1 MKLGSKAT
9 RWIGTLAL
17 GGATAL
23 LGLALEPAPA
33 SAGTPS
39 VCGDN
44 VTEGMETCDD
54 GNTVSGDGCSA
65 NCLIEDCG
73 DGILTPDTE
82 ECDNDGANDDDPAVN
97 GCSTTCT
104 CNAETCGDGVLGC
117 SEQCDD
123 GNTADG
129 DGCSALCTIEVPTEP
144 LDKDQQKC
152 VNEVN
157 KQAAKIAKTQN
168 KESTKCLKDKSK
180 GKVADFDACLIGDL
194 KGKVQKAKDKAAA
207 GQGKK
212 CNQADLPTFGFIDD
226 IAGVQASAM
235 NGPIALDAVLF
246 GSPGDGAIA
255 PKSDKVGSQC
265 QGIVLKSA
273 TKVYDTIW
281 SELNK
286 SKKQAIK
293 GTKNVTAATNDDELT
308 AALRG
313 TFTTSKKLAKAVQ
326 KLNDKPV
333 KKCEGGNPATLF
345 PGDCT
350 NAQIG
355 DVLTCVTQQ
364 TTCLACTSY
373 NEVDGVSIDCDQVDD
388 GLMNAS
394 CP

>member
-1 MKLGSKAT
+1 MQLGSKKAM
-9 RWIGTLAL
+9 RWMATLAL
-17 GGATAL
+17 GGVTAL
-23 LGLALEPAPA
+23 LGLALQPAPA
-33 SAGTPS
+33 SAGPAT
-39 VCGDN
+39 VCGDSN
-44 VTEGMETCDD
+44 LENPPETCDD
-54 GNTVSGDGCSA
+54 GNTVSGDGCSS
-65 NCLIEDCG
+65 NCLIELCG
-73 DGILTPDTE
+73 DGVLTPDTE
-82 ECDNDGANDDDPAVN
+82 ECDDGNTLDGD
-97 GCSTTCT
+97 GCSATCT
-104 CNAETCGDGVLGC
+104 CEPEVCGDGILGC
-117 SEQCDD
+117 TEECDD
-123 GNTADG
+123 SNTVDG
-129 DGCSALCTIEVPTEP
+129 DGCSALCTVELPTEP

-212 CNQADLPTFGFIDD
+212 CNQADLPTFGFIND

-235 NGPIALDAVLF
+235 NGPIALANVLF
-246 GSPGDGAIA
+246 GNPGDGAIA
-255 PKSDKVGSQC
+255 PKSDKVGSKC

-293 GTKNVTAATNDDELT
+293 GTKNVTAATNDGELT

-313 TFTTSKKLAKAVQ
+313 TFTTSKKLPKAVQ
-326 KLNDKPV
+326 KLNDKPP
-333 KKCEGGNPATLF
+333 KKCEGGDPATLF
-345 PGDCT
+345 PGACT

-364 TTCLACTSY
+364 TACLACTSY
-373 NEVDGVSIDCDQVDD
+373 NEVDDVSIDCDQVDD